1 MKRLTIEERDLLIRS
16 ICHEVATGTL
26 GLPQAIRRLRVEV
39 TGLNQAQF
47 ARMCKISMRALN
59 HLEYGDGN
67 PTLKTL
73 ESVFKIFGMR
83 ISLAMTRPGPDVQ
96 TVHAKADQ

>member
-1 MKRLTIEERDLLIRS
+1 MKDMTIQERDQLIRT
-16 ICHEVATGTL
+16 ICQRVADGTL
-26 GLPQAIRRLRVEV
+26 GMPEAIRRLRVEV

-73 ESVFKIFGMR
+73 QSVFKLFGMR
-83 ISLAMTRPGPDVQ
+83 ISLAMTDANVEPANEAQ
-96 TVHAKADQ
+96 SE

>member
-1 MKRLTIEERDLLIRS
+1 MKDMTIHERDRLIRT
-16 ICHEVATGTL
+16 ICQQVADGTL
-26 GLPQAIRRLRVEV
+26 GMPEAIRRLRVEV

-73 ESVFKIFGMR
+73 QSVFRIFGMR
-83 ISLAMTRPGPDVQ
+83 ISLAMTGANVKPSNEAQ
-96 TVHAKADQ
+96 SE